1 MTRALALFQT
11 KRQVLSLKEIEMAD
25 DDATRR
31 LAGMKRDQRARAG
44 KDDALRQLLSSGGQT
59 SDDKLA
65 TVKVVQKVDQR
76 RVLSAVRHLLDKDGT
91 A

>member
-1 MTRALALFQT
+1 MT
-11 KRQVLSLKEIEMAD
+11 E
-25 DDATRR
+25 DDARRR
-31 LAGMKRDQRARAG
+31 LNSMKRDQRARTG
-44 KDDALRQLLSSGGQT
+44 DDNALRQLLAGGDQT

>member
-1 MTRALALFQT
+1 
-11 KRQVLSLKEIEMAD
+11 MAD

-31 LAGMKRDQRARAG
+31 LADMKRDQRARAD
-44 KDDALRQLLSSGGQT
+44 KDDALRQLLSGSDHT

-76 RVLSAVRHLLDKDGT
+76 RVLSAVRYLLDKDGT

>member
-1 MTRALALFQT
+1 
-11 KRQVLSLKEIEMAD
+11 MAD

-31 LAGMKRDQRARAG
+31 LAGMKRDQRARTG
-44 KDDALRQLLSSGGQT
+44 KDDALRQLLASGGQT